1 MEGVIMNPNE
11 VMLTAKQ
18 VRTRYGNVSD
28 MALWRW
34 LRDERLVFPQPL
46 FINKRRYW
54 KLSDLVQW
62 EMARAAERAA

>member
-1 MEGVIMNPNE
+1 MNANE

-34 LRDERLVFPQPL
+34 LRDERLAFPQPMV
-46 FINKRRYW
+46 INSRRYW
-54 KLSDLVQW
+54 KLSDLAQW
-62 EMARAAERAA
+62 ELARAAERVA

>member
-1 MEGVIMNPNE
+1 MNPNE

-34 LRDERLVFPQPL
+34 LRDARLAFPKPIV
-46 FINKRRYW
+46 INNRRYW
-54 KLSDLVQW
+54 KLSELAQW
-62 EMARAAERAA
+62 ELAQAGRKVA